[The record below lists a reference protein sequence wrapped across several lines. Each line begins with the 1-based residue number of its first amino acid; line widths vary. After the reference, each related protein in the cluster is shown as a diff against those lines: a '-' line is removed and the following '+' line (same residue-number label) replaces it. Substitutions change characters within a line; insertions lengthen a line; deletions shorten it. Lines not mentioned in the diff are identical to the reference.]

1 MQPELTLRAWGALM
15 ILYAIGTSVAIFA
28 IAKAV
33 EAVVDLVGHVRWQ
46 AARRCVFRR
55 FLSEWRKVEIKHCEQ
70 EEKKDGES
78 PSA

>member
-1 MQPELTLRAWGALM
+1 MQPELTLRAWGALI
-15 ILYAIGTSVAIFA
+15 ILYAMAIFA

-46 AARRCVFRR
+46 AARRRVFRR

-70 EEKKDGES
+70 EEKKDGEN